1 MNSFIDAITKGRKVF
16 FIAPD
21 RSLIPESYLE
31 EYLAD
36 GFECYFI
43 DTDIFLSIEN
53 KVDIILTIFEDSIL
67 FFNIDAPCPN
77 SSWMALI
84 SKFQAKYPKSL
95 FGVLY
100 SKRQTAA
107 EKSVIEK
114 TYLMNIGIKCG
125 CIQLEYQKKN
135 NFGLLEKTL
144 FANQAMGRRKS
155 VRAICTSGC
164 SFNFMNEHTK
174 QNVAGKLTDIS
185 ISHFSITLPEGQL
198 ELEDYEKITDV
209 AITIK
214 GLHLH
219 TDAILFMSRPTDGGI
234 LYVFAF
240 TQKSGLNGLDDLSRQ
255 LLVPKLYEIMLEN
268 TNALLSRL
276 FSSASQKAK
285 VPKVVEAMNEKSQ
298 ENNTEQKPQ

>member
-21 RSLIPESYLE
+21 KTLIPESYLE

-53 KVDIILTIFEDSIL
+53 KIDIILSIFEDSIL

-77 SSWMALI
+77 STWSAVI
-84 SKFQAKYPKSL
+84 SKFQIKYPQSL

-100 SKRQTAA
+100 SKRNSLT
-107 EKSVIEK
+107 EKSNIEK
-114 TYLMNIGIKCG
+114 TYLLNIGIKCG

-135 NFGLLEKTL
+135 NYGLLEKTL

-155 VRAICTSGC
+155 VRAICTTGC
-164 SFNFMNEHTK
+164 TFNFMNEHTK
-174 QNVAGKLTDIS
+174 QNITGKLTDIS
-185 ISHFSITLPEGQL
+185 ISHFSITLPIGKL
-198 ELEDYEKITDV
+198 NLEDYEKIHDV
-209 AITIK
+209 AIAVK
-214 GLHLH
+214 GLHLR
-219 TDAILFMSRPTDGGI
+219 TDAILFMSRPVNQDM
-234 LYVFAF
+234 LFVFAF
-240 TQKSGLNGLDDLSRQ
+240 CQNTGQNGLDNLSRQ

-268 TNALLSRL
+268 TTTLLTKL
-276 FSSASQKAK
+276 FNTATQKTK
-285 VPKVVEAMNEKSQ
+285 VPKIAEAMSVGEL
-298 ENNTEQKPQ
+298 EPL

>member
-21 RSLIPESYLE
+21 KTLIPESYLE

-43 DTDIFLSIEN
+43 DTDIFLSIES
-53 KVDIILTIFEDSIL
+53 KVDIILTVFEDALL

-77 SSWMALI
+77 STWTSVI
-84 SKFQAKYPKSL
+84 SKFQTKYPRSL

-100 SKRQTAA
+100 SKRQSILD
-107 EKSVIEK
+107 KSSLEK

-144 FANQAMGRRKS
+144 YANQAMGRRKN
-155 VRAICTSGC
+155 VRAICTTGC
-164 SFNFMNEHTK
+164 RFNFLNEKTN
-174 QNVAGKLTDIS
+174 QNITGKLTDIS

-198 ELEDYEKITDV
+198 VLEDYEKIQDV
-209 AITIK
+209 AISIK
-214 GLHLH
+214 GLHLR
-219 TDAILFMSRPTDGGI
+219 TDAILFMSRPTEGGQ
-234 LYVFAF
+234 LFVFAF
-240 TQKSGLNGLDDLSRQ
+240 TQTNGFNGLDSLSKQ

-268 TNALLSRL
+268 TTALLSRL
-276 FSSASQKAK
+276 FATATQKTK
-285 VPKVVEAMNEKSQ
+285 VPKIAELMSADAEDNETKQ
-298 ENNTEQKPQ
+298 